1 MKKQTLKKLDI
12 SPETADLRLRE
23 MSALYKLGISMKGAK
38 WMGKV
43 TDGSKSQ
50 QSQRAVDSGSSAENV
65 NEDEV

>member
-23 MSALYKLGISMKGAK
+23 MSALYRLGISMKGAK

-43 TDGSKSQ
+43 KEKTKTVMTDQSKTEHH
-50 QSQRAVDSGSSAENV
+50 AT
-65 NEDEV
+65 EDEK